1 MSEQLPQPSEIAR
14 RNDEFRQAGP
24 NGDWVAT
31 VGALALRDF
40 PGLVRAV
47 MTFDTFTTN
56 NDPYGE
62 HDFGAIPWHGE
73 KTYWK
78 IDYYDQAHQ
87 YWCDPLAPDCRRIL
101 TILLASEY

>member
-31 VGALALRDF
+31 VGASALRDY

-47 MTFDTFTTN
+47 MAFDTFTAD
-56 NDPYGE
+56 NDPRGE
-62 HDFGAIPWHGE
+62 HDFGAIPWYGE

-78 IDYYDQAHQ
+78 IDYDQALQ
-87 YWCDPLAPDCRRIL
+87 YWHDPLSPVCRRVL